1 MKAALSL
8 VAASTVVLAL
18 ALSAT
23 AGTDASWRLV
33 KRSAPASAG
42 ELAYVGGIV
51 RRPTALAVRA
61 ISTTPDTVT
70 LQVVLS
76 CRSRLKVRIAR
87 QQIGGRTT
95 FTRPLRLPLAGA
107 DNCAVSA
114 TGTSTGGM
122 LRLEL
127 LRAA

>member
-8 VAASTVVLAL
+8 IVVSMVTLAVAVG
-18 ALSAT
+18 AT
-23 AGTDASWRLV
+23 AGTDASWRLF
-33 KRSAPASAG
+33 KRSAPAQAG

-61 ISTTPDTVT
+61 ISSTPETVA

-76 CRSRLKVRIAR
+76 CRSRIKVRIAR
-87 QQIGGRTT
+87 QQISGRAP

-107 DNCAVSA
+107 DSCAVSA
-114 TGTSTGGM
+114 TGTGTSGT
-122 LRLEL
+122 LRIEL